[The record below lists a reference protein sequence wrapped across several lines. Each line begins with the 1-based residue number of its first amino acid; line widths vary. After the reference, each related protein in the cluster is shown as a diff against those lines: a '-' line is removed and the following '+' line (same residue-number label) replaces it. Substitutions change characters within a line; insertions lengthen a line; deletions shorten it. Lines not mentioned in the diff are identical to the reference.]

1 MSAKTSVRSV
11 APSKPSADSAAAHAA
26 FALAFKRA
34 TAAVRRLRG
43 RDTHR
48 HGELSYAQYGL
59 LFGLAQNGEMCA
71 SDLATCA
78 DVAPG
83 TATQMLDG
91 LVASGLVQRTRSEVD
106 RRSVLL
112 TLTDRGMQVLGA
124 RRAEYEERWARSL
137 ASFSAAEL
145 RIAAAVLDRTREM
158 FDESL
163 RDVDGPS
170 QIPPVE
176 PSKPHN

>member
-1 MSAKTSVRSV
+1 MSVERAGRRT
-11 APSKPSADSAAAHAA
+11 APAKPSADSAASLAA
-26 FALAFKRA
+26 FAVAFKGA

-59 LFGLAQNGEMCA
+59 LFGLAEHGEMCA

-91 LVASGLVQRTRSEVD
+91 LVAAGLVERTRSEID

-112 TLTDRGMQVLGA
+112 TMTERGMQVLGA
-124 RRAEYEERWARSL
+124 RRAEYEERWTRSL

-163 RDVDGPS
+163 RAGDGAPMS
-170 QIPPVE
+170 ASPGE
-176 PSKPHN
+176 PKQAA